1 MAQRIPFRPPV
12 RDPREELIQKL
23 DKAPQEHAE
32 ALLDSYDILQLLRDK
47 GILELTKGVL
57 GSGEKVLE
65 VLTKTLETEEA
76 VSLLRNLIILVKLVG
91 GLNPEVLEE
100 VQTALSH
107 SAQRARN
114 EKPPGLFHVLRRL
127 ASADSRRALDTL
139 ASVTQAVGRNLYK
152 AEEPGLRGEKR
163 EMVTRRSVKKVGD
176 EFRRAIGPDRYVS
189 SQRRRA

>member
-1 MAQRIPFRPPV
+1 MAQGIPFAPPP
-12 RDPREELIQKL
+12 RDPREELIRKL

-76 VSLLRNLIILVKLVG
+76 ISLLRNLIILVKLVG

-100 VQTALSH
+100 VQTALTH
-107 SAQRARN
+107 SVQRARN
-114 EKPPGLFHVLRRL
+114 
-127 ASADSRRALDTL
+127 
-139 ASVTQAVGRNLYK
+139 QN
-152 AEEPGLRGEKR
+152 LRGSFMSCAAWPAQTVAGHSTPWRPSPKPLAEISIR
-163 EMVTRRSVKKVGD
+163 PRSQDCAAKSA
-176 EFRRAIGPDRYVS
+176 RW
-189 SQRRRA
+189 